1 MPFYR
6 SLEALGI
13 PGPERFHLDF
23 EGPAMRAVSQVYPD
37 AKLVGCDA
45 HFKRAIRRN
54 LQKHKL
60 LEIMNTN
67 LDLQNWHRRLWALSL
82 IPEEDIISVWEEE
95 LVATIPFQEDRGE
108 DETDDSE
115 FENEDESFNHRL
127 SNFFTYF
134 EHTWIG
140 YKHPRT
146 GMRKSPKF
154 AHSIFNKFNALIND
168 EDTTTNR
175 SESHNNQMKLNLPRQ
190 ANVWAIIRH
199 LKEEEGLAM
208 KKLQEASLGIAPHQ
222 TDNSSRVVN
231 RKNRRNQLKNLLL
244 QYGSHS
250 KSQFIELLV
259 DFYNNNG
266 LD

>member
-1 MPFYR
+1 
-6 SLEALGI
+6 
-13 PGPERFHLDF
+13 
-23 EGPAMRAVSQVYPD
+23 
-37 AKLVGCDA
+37 
-45 HFKRAIRRN
+45 
-54 LQKHKL
+54 
-60 LEIMNTN
+60 
-67 LDLQNWHRRLWALSL
+67 
-82 IPEEDIISVWEEE
+82 
-95 LVATIPFQEDRGE
+95 
-108 DETDDSE
+108 
-115 FENEDESFNHRL
+115 
-127 SNFFTYF
+127 
-134 EHTWIG
+134 
-140 YKHPRT
+140 
-146 GMRKSPKF
+146 MRKSPKF

-175 SESHNNQMKLNLPRQ
+175 SESLNNQMKLNLPRQ